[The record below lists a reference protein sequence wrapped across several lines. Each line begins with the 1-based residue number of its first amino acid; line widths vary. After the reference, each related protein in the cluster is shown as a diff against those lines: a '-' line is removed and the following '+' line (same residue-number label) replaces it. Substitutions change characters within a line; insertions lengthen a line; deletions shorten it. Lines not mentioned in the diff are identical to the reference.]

1 MRFGLEEH
9 IITELNEV
17 FEANP
22 KVDKAFIFGSRAKGN
37 YRPDSDIDIAIKG
50 AEITLDDILKMQ
62 VAFEEKGI
70 NFKIDLVHYDTIKE
84 KALKE
89 HIERVAMVMY
99 SRWNEFKLQ
108 EITEPLK
115 DVYQPNRNDDFK
127 YVGLE
132 HIQPETLRLD
142 SVGVSSD
149 VTSNKFRFRKGDVL
163 FGKLRPYFRK
173 VVRPEF
179 DGICSTDIWVFRA
192 KNGFDQSFLF
202 YFLANWDFVNTAD
215 GAESGTR
222 MPRADWNFLKDT
234 IWNIP
239 PHPEQA
245 AISEILSSLDDKI
258 DLLHRQNKTLEQ
270 LAETLFRQWF
280 VEEAKESWEV
290 GVLDDEF
297 EFVMGQ
303 SPAGS
308 TLNEEKQGMIF
319 FQGRSDFGF
328 RFPEPRVYTTEP
340 TRIAKP
346 LDTLVSV
353 RAPVGDMNMALEE
366 CCLGRGV
373 AAFRYKANKNFY
385 SYTYYKMRSLME
397 PIKQFEDNGSVF
409 GSIGKEDFKKL
420 ENVLPPRE
428 LIEKFQEIA
437 KPIDDKLIS
446 NATQI
451 RTLTQLRDAL
461 LPKLMS
467 GEIRIDL
474 EDSELTKLVKGKK
487 ANVRQ

>member
-1 MRFGLEEH
+1 MSKWKECKIGELGRVITGTTPASKYPEQFG
-9 IITELNEV
+9 NEMPFV
-17 FEANP
+17 TPSDYKNYN
-22 KVDKAFIFGSRAKGN
+22 KWIAF
-37 YRPDSDIDIAIKG
+37 
-50 AEITLDDILKMQ
+50 AERSLS
-62 VAFEEKGI
+62 EKGI
-70 NFKIDLVHYDTIKE
+70 EKLRSRILPANSILVTCIGSDMGKVAINKVPVISNQQINSIIVNENIDANFLYYKLVESYDT
-84 KALKE
+84 L
-89 HIERVAMVMY
+89 R
-99 SRWNEFKLQ
+99 
-108 EITEPLK
+108 
-115 DVYQPNRNDDFK
+115 K
-127 YVGLE
+127 YGEAGTAVP
-132 HIQPETLRLD
+132 I
-142 SVGVSSD
+142 V
-149 VTSNKFRFRKGDVL
+149 NKGD
-163 FGKLRPYFRK
+163 FENIAIEIP
-173 VVRPEF
+173 
-179 DGICSTDIWVFRA
+179 TD
-192 KNGFDQSFLF
+192 KN
-202 YFLANWDFVNTAD
+202 
-215 GAESGTR
+215 
-222 MPRADWNFLKDT
+222 
-234 IWNIP
+234 
-239 PHPEQA
+239 EQI
-245 AISEILSSLDDKI
+245 AIAEILSSLDDKI

-270 LAETLFRQWF
+270 LAETLFRKWF
-280 VEEAKESWEV
+280 VEGAEESWEV

>member
-1 MRFGLEEH
+1 MSEWKEYKLSELCELIGGGTPKTSVAEYWNGDIPWLSVTDFNTGRKYCFDAEKK
-9 IITELNEV
+9 ITE
-17 FEANP
+17 
-22 KVDKAFIFGSRAKGN
+22 KGLKE
-37 YRPDSDIDIAIKG
+37 SSTK
-50 AEITLDDILKMQ
+50 ILKKGQIIISARGTVGVISMLGNDM
-62 VAFEEKGI
+62 AFNQSNYGI
-70 NFKIDLVHYDTIKE
+70 NAKEGLTTNDFLYYLLKDNISQFVSNSYGAVFDTITKQTFE
-84 KALKE
+84 
-89 HIERVAMVMY
+89 
-99 SRWNEFKLQ
+99 Q
-108 EITEPLK
+108 ITVDLPPL
-115 DVYQPNRNDDFK
+115 
-127 YVGLE
+127 
-132 HIQPETLRLD
+132 
-142 SVGVSSD
+142 
-149 VTSNKFRFRKGDVL
+149 
-163 FGKLRPYFRK
+163 
-173 VVRPEF
+173 
-179 DGICSTDIWVFRA
+179 
-192 KNGFDQSFLF
+192 
-202 YFLANWDFVNTAD
+202 
-215 GAESGTR
+215 
-222 MPRADWNFLKDT
+222 
-234 IWNIP
+234 
-239 PHPEQA
+239 PEQT
-245 AISEILSSLDDKI
+245 AIAEVLSSLDDKI